1 VRRLDSRYLV
11 AGAIAVAGIVLLPG
25 CAPGLQTS
33 PAPESSAPSTVA
45 STPAPTPTPTEP
57 ALDPDGGAE
66 DNLWLFTQ
74 VMESVWDTD
83 DRVKGRAYIDALVRA
98 GFDKASMEVTKDRS
112 SVGIPADSIQFSVRW
127 ADACL
132 VGQVG
137 PSTKTPTAVVL
148 PHLPTG
154 RCLVGETRPID
165 W

>member
-1 VRRLDSRYLV
+1 MRRLDSRLLV
-11 AGAIAVAGIVLLPG
+11 AGATVLAGISLLAGCVPG
-25 CAPGLQTS
+25 QPPVPAPSS
-33 PAPESSAPSTVA
+33 PATTSVS
-45 STPAPTPTPTEP
+45 PTPTPTATKP
-57 ALDPDGGAE
+57 TLDPDGSAE
-66 DNLWLFTQ
+66 DNLPLFTE
-74 VMESVWDTD
+74 VMESVWEGD
-83 DRVKGRAYIDALVRA
+83 DRVKGRAYVDALVRA

-127 ADACL
+127 SDACL

-137 PSTKTPTAVVL
+137 PSTKKPTAVVL

>member
-1 VRRLDSRYLV
+1 MRRLDSRLLV
-11 AGAIAVAGIVLLPG
+11 AGATVLAGISLLAGCVPG
-25 CAPGLQTS
+25 QPPVPAPSS
-33 PAPESSAPSTVA
+33 PAPTSVS
-45 STPAPTPTPTEP
+45 PTPTPTPTATEP
-57 ALDPDGGAE
+57 SLDPDGTAE
-66 DNLWLFTQ
+66 DNLPLFTE
-74 VMESVWDTD
+74 VMESVWDGD
-83 DRVKGRAYIDALVRA
+83 DRVKGRAYVDALVRA

-127 ADACL
+127 SDACL

-137 PSTKTPTAVVL
+137 PSTKRPTAVVL

>member
-1 VRRLDSRYLV
+1 ML
-11 AGAIAVAGIVLLPG
+11 AAAVALSACVAEPQ
-25 CAPGLQTS
+25 PR
-33 PAPESSAPSTVA
+33 PAPTSSGPVSA
-45 STPAPTPTPTEP
+45 SATPTPTPASTEP
-57 ALDPDGGAE
+57 ALDPDGTAE
-66 DNLWLFTQ
+66 DNLPLFTE
-74 VMESVWDTD
+74 VMDAVWGTD
-83 DRVKGRAYIDALVRA
+83 DKVKGRAYIDALVRA

-127 ADACL
+127 VDACL

-154 RCLVGETRPID
+154 GCLVGETRPID